1 MFVCAE
7 TKYEW
12 QSKGGGRSGGVFNV
26 SETTDG
32 LFETLQKPE
41 RWDHPA
47 ASSITVGLTVR
58 SRAPGLQGSTIFLKF
73 YWQ

>member
-12 QSKGGGRSGGVFNV
+12 QSKGGGRSGGVFDV

-32 LFETLQKPE
+32 LFETLQKPA

-47 ASSITVGLTVR
+47 ASSITGASQCDPVPPDFRVR
-58 SRAPGLQGSTIFLKF
+58 QFF
-73 YWQ
+73 